1 MGGASNKKPSGSKSS
16 NQTSNTTKK
25 SDKFSDKSKKLSVV
39 ITDPNNTSAI
49 KKMKSITVQSVAKV
63 LNVKIS
69 VANGYIKNLESKGH
83 IELVGGYSGHR
94 VYKFK

>member
-1 MGGASNKKPSGSKSS
+1 MGGGSNKKYTSSKSS
-16 NQTSNTTKK
+16 NQSSNTTKK
-25 SDKFSDKSKKLSVV
+25 TEKFSDKSKKLSVV
-39 ITDPNNTSAI
+39 ITDPNNTSPL

-69 VANGYIKNLESKGH
+69 VANSYVKNLESKGQ

-94 VYKFK
+94 IYKLK